1 MEIRQSFK
9 YINDNGDNNEKQKI
23 LKTCLGIFKEMGG
36 TIPGGNF
43 LGRSFPET
51 VNFVLVDFHTFDEGA
66 PFFVIVKN

>member
-1 MEIRQSFK
+1 
-9 YINDNGDNNEKQKI
+9 
-23 LKTCLGIFKEMGG
+23 MGG